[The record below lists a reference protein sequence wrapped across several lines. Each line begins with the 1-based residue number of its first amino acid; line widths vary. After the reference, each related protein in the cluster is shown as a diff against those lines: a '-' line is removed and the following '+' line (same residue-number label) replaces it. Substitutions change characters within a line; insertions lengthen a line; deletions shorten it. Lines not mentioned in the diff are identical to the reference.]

1 MQWYY
6 AVGKEQKGPVTQ
18 EEFQA
23 LVDEGKITSK
33 TLVWNPNMANWN
45 EYARVMTGG
54 ADVAAEAGTAG
65 DSGKSFC

>member
-6 AVGKEQKGPVTQ
+6 AVRKEQKGPVTD

-33 TLVWNPNMANWN
+33 TLVWNPNMANWD
-45 EYARVMTGG
+45 EYAR
-54 ADVAAEAGTAG
+54 
-65 DSGKSFC
+65 

>member
-23 LVDEGKITSK
+23 LVDEGKIKAK
-33 TLVWNPNMANWN
+33 TLVWNPNMANWD
-45 EYARVMTGG
+45 EYGG
-54 ADVAAEAGTAG
+54 
-65 DSGKSFC
+65 S